1 MLPNVAETG
10 IFCNYDPAIH
20 VAILFS
26 NHIVLSVQLF
36 YSMRDFI
43 VIYLLE
49 SLNHLPPGE
58 TLSIIFQRDPIVLY
72 VKERLYRH
80 ISLGKTLSSY
90 TSRGD
95 FIIIYL

>member
-20 VAILFS
+20 VAISFS

-58 TLSIIFQRDPIVLY
+58 TLSIIFQRDSIVLY